1 MGCAS
6 EQMGGKKKLLPT
18 PHRLWLL
25 QAQTLPQVFI
35 FSPGV
40 NWKAG
45 GKALYV
51 GVGAR
56 QMEAHHPA
64 SWQGVTTAWAG
75 LPEGSPPPCALSP
88 APLQWVTSAQ
98 EEWKG
103 ALGGSPAK
111 QTEKAW
117 SP

>member
-1 MGCAS
+1 MGCGS

-35 FSPGV
+35 FSLGG
-40 NWKAG
+40 NWRAG

-56 QMEAHHPA
+56 QMEAPPSSLLAGWDHRMGWA
-64 SWQGVTTAWAG
+64 ARGVTSSVC
-75 LPEGSPPPCALSP
+75 PEPCPAAVGDVSPGRM
-88 APLQWVTSAQ
+88 
-98 EEWKG
+98 E
-103 ALGGSPAK
+103 GGVGRKPS
-111 QTEKAW
+111 
-117 SP
+117 